1 MTDIE
6 TIKSSNPEEELLC
19 ELIETDLMG
28 IVLDE
33 CCTEDQLARVI
44 NAVSLYKRAYDGRI
58 RIYIVGNDKNTPY
71 IRKLMAGYGTAEEF
85 EFINA
90 DDGDRLLTR
99 FLGSEALITS
109 DRESSCTRLAKEF
122 YLPRLCLSEGMDFHF
137 EDGVLYIG
145 SEPSAISAALMVIK
159 ERKFT
164 DELSGHKRLV

>member
-33 CCTEDQLARVI
+33 CCTEDQLAKVI
-44 NAVSLYKRAYDGRI
+44 NAVHLYKRACGGRI
-58 RIYIVGNDKNTPY
+58 RIFTVGNDKDTPY
-71 IRKLMAGYGTAEEF
+71 IRKLMAGYGTADDF
-85 EFINA
+85 EFVNA
-90 DDGDRLLTR
+90 DDSDGLLTR

-109 DRESSCTRLAKEF
+109 DINGSCAGLAREF
-122 YLPRLCLSEGMDFHF
+122 YLPRLCLSEGTDFRF

-145 SEPSAISAALMVIK
+145 SEPSVISAALMVIK
-159 ERKFT
+159 ERKFA

>member
-44 NAVSLYKRAYDGRI
+44 NAVHLYKRACGGSI
-58 RIYIVGNDKNTPY
+58 RIFIVGNDKDTPY
-71 IRKLMAGYGTAEEF
+71 IRKLMAGYGTADEF
-85 EFINA
+85 EFVNA
-90 DDGDRLLTR
+90 ADSNRLLTR

-109 DRESSCTRLAKEF
+109 DKDSSCAGLAKEF
-122 YLPRLCLSEGMDFHF
+122 YLPRLCLSDETDFCF
-137 EDGVLYIG
+137 EDGILYIG
-145 SEPSAISAALMVIK
+145 SEPSALSAALMVIR
-159 ERKFT
+159 ERKYT
-164 DELSGHKRLV
+164 DELSGHRRLV

>member
-1 MTDIE
+1 MIDIE
-6 TIKSSNPEEELLC
+6 AIKSSNPEERLLC

-44 NAVSLYKRAYDGRI
+44 NAVHLYKRACGGRI
-58 RIYIVGNDKNTPY
+58 KIFTVGNNNDTPY

-85 EFINA
+85 EFVNA
-90 DDGDRLLTR
+90 ADGDGLLTR

-109 DRESSCTRLAKEF
+109 DTKSSCAGLAKEF
-122 YLPRLCLSEGMDFHF
+122 YLPRLCLSEETDFRF

-145 SEPSAISAALMVIK
+145 SEPSAISAAFMVIK

-164 DELSGHKRLV
+164 DELSGHRRLV